1 MDFGPVSISPS
12 DSNTAGKNYSLMCS
26 ASLITKGSYVQQ
38 SQDIPS
44 QPFEW
49 FFGPS
54 GNAPLPSGLTTTAT
68 NNSITYTSTLQFFRL
83 SQSLHTGNY
92 TCHLGAGRLVNSAM
106 VTVNG
111 IISTIFSC
119 VH

>member
-38 SQDIPS
+38 SRDIPS

-49 FFGPS
+49 FFGPN
-54 GNAPLPSGLTTTAT
+54 GNATLPSGVTITAT
-68 NNSITYTSTLQFFRL
+68 NNTISYTSILQFSPL
-83 SQSLHTGNY
+83 SQPLHTGNY
-92 TCHLGAGRLVNSAM
+92 TCRLGAGRLVNSVM

-111 IISTIFSC
+111 M
-119 VH
+119 